1 MTTTDTPLLPGHYYH
16 IYNRGNNGDNI
27 FFEERNYRYFLQ
39 LYARHIEPVA
49 ETFAYCLLRNHFHVA
64 VRVRTDEERRNQ
76 TGAVLETAV
85 LETAVLETGAV
96 LETAPV
102 LEAPVL
108 ETAPVLELKPPHRY
122 FNNFF
127 IAYAKAINKAYGRTG
142 SLLEKPYRRKLV
154 DSERYFTRLI
164 TYIHQNPQKHGFVD
178 DFRDCPWS
186 SYHIITTSR
195 PTRLGRAFVIE
206 QFGGMN
212 NFVKAHQTT
221 VDEVDFAPLIEEY
234 SF

>member
-76 TGAVLETAV
+76 TGAVSKA
-85 LETAVLETGAV
+85 
-96 LETAPV
+96 
-102 LEAPVL
+102 
-108 ETAPVLELKPPHRY
+108 APVLELKPPHRH

-142 SLLEKPYRRKLV
+142 SLLEKPYRRKPV
-154 DSERYFTRLI
+154 ESDRYFTQLI

-178 DFRDCPWS
+178 DFRDWPWS